1 MNLTFSENVATQQKI
16 CQELMPFRK
25 LEQLDCNS
33 NKITKK
39 TENEDLEAENED
51 HYGWENFTDK
61 IKLSDTF
68 LIGDILAPFPPLVQH
83 NILQLYN
90 VWNSQ

>member
-1 MNLTFSENVATQQKI
+1 
-16 CQELMPFRK
+16 MPFRK

-33 NKITKK
+33 NKISK
-39 TENEDLEAENED
+39 TESELGEIEAED
-51 HYGWENFTDK
+51 QDYYWWENFQDESSF
-61 IKLSDTF
+61 SDAF
-68 LIGDILAPFPPLVQH
+68 LIGHILAPFPPLVQH